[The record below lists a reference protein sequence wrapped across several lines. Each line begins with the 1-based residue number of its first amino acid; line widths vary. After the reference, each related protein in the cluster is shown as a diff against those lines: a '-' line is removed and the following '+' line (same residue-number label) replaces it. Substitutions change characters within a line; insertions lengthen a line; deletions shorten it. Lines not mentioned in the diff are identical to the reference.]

1 MQVQALQEA
10 VAHDKGSASPHRPM
24 TSEAAPVHL
33 GKGSADEED
42 LAELPTLSEEERRAK
57 LDAAMETQHRLLRT
71 RLGLPE
77 SPQPSPTPK
86 GRPAMFGVIKVGAP

>member
-1 MQVQALQEA
+1 
-10 VAHDKGSASPHRPM
+10 M